1 MYIIKDNVELII
13 EPDKLEK
20 YTKLGFKEVSVP
32 IDAKEQVKKLK
43 DMKVEEL
50 KAIAKEKGIESDSL
64 TKNEL
69 LALLG
74 E

>member
-1 MYIIKDNVELII
+1 MNIIKENVELII

-20 YTKLGFKEVSVP
+20 YTKLGFKELGISTNVN
-32 IDAKEQVKKLK
+32 DQVKKLK